1 VLHVDVESAAS
12 AKTDLYSSYVAAKA
26 RSSSR
31 AQLVPV
37 RPGLDKFALVLD
49 RLSERLSR
57 QTFDMADGSGAAIE
71 AAMALA
77 NLAWLCIERS
87 DYSGARKHI
96 EIALPYAGKVQDE
109 RLRSETEAQVL
120 TVAAMISTET
130 GQLGDARNSVLA
142 VLSRGEVIASP
153 RVQLGALDNLALI
166 ASYLGRWVETAAWAE
181 QARVLA
187 DRLQEA
193 TTLRFLGSLHLRQGD
208 AQAASPCCAR
218 ALALHQALAAP
229 LEGCAVMA
237 TAALCGDSVGSARGC
252 AAQLDRVAC
261 PTEQRVGRLPS
272 SRDDSCALD
281 LRSGAATPG
290 RWERPAHAGATARRR
305 AGDRR

>member
-1 VLHVDVESAAS
+1 
-12 AKTDLYSSYVAAKA
+12 
-26 RSSSR
+26 
-31 AQLVPV
+31 
-37 RPGLDKFALVLD
+37 
-49 RLSERLSR
+49 
-57 QTFDMADGSGAAIE
+57 
-71 AAMALA
+71 MALA

-166 ASYLGRWVETAAWAE
+166 ASYLGRWDESAAWAE

-237 TAALCGDSVGSARGC
+237 TAALCEIRLGQREGALPNLNESLALLNSELADCPPAETIPVRWTCDQVLQPLGDGRALPMLEQLHVDVQAT
-252 AAQLDRVAC
+252 AAERTDAADRDRLIQAIADFRDIVAAYG
-261 PTEQRVGRLPS
+261 QR
-272 SRDDSCALD
+272 
-281 LRSGAATPG
+281 GAAP
-290 RWERPAHAGATARRR
+290 
-305 AGDRR
+305 